1 MAASEAMS
9 GRGDRS
15 VHRLSPPVG
24 DTAHRAD
31 QLQTARIVG
40 DRAFAETPTGVEV
53 RTDVDGVT
61 ADLVSYTRLVHRLVH
76 RLERRDAA
84 GALWRW
90 TASTSA
96 TLSHR
101 PRRAAPGRAG
111 TSPSPPRTSLLTGRR
126 TRSSHGTRPGAAT
139 RWPPTCSATTSPN
152 ARPRSTPR
160 H

>member
-1 MAASEAMS
+1 MS

-61 ADLVSYTRLVHRLVH
+61 ADLVSYTRLVHRLEGRDGRRGIAALDCVY
-76 RLERRDAA
+76 ERH
-84 GALWRW
+84 
-90 TASTSA
+90 
-96 TLSHR
+96 TL
-101 PRRAAPGRAG
+101 PPAAPGRAG
-111 TSPSPPRTSLLTGRR
+111 PRRAAPRRAGTSPSTPRTSLLTGRR
-126 TRSSHGTRPGAAT
+126 TRSSHGTRPSAAT
-139 RWPPTCSATTSPN
+139 RWPPTCSATASPN
-152 ARPRSTPR
+152 ARPRSTSR